1 MKRLI
6 LRLPG
11 PMPVKIILF
20 AAIVIVALVA
30 LFFFDDWIGTSLL
43 DTGGTIS

>member
-1 MKRLI
+1 MKRFI
-6 LRLPG
+6 LRFPG

-20 AAIVIVALVA
+20 VAIVVVALVG
-30 LFFFDDWIGTSLL
+30 LFFFYDWIGTSLL

>member
-1 MKRLI
+1 MKRFI

-11 PMPVKIILF
+11 PMPVKIVVF
-20 AAIVIVALVA
+20 AAIVVVALVG
-30 LFFFDDWIGTSLL
+30 LFFFFDWIGTSLL